1 MQIAGYQPYITTKSH
16 FFNEF
21 YPNSSHFPN
30 DLSHVFSHF
39 PKELSP
45 VSSHF
50 PNHPPMFPRWMM
62 PPVVPPK
69 KARRTQIGAFAH
81 VRANNF

>member
-1 MQIAGYQPYITTKSH
+1 MQIAGYQPYITTK
-16 FFNEF
+16 
-21 YPNSSHFPN
+21 
-30 DLSHVFSHF
+30 SHF

-62 PPVVPPK
+62 LPVVPPK
-69 KARRTQIGAFAH
+69 KARRAQIGAFAH